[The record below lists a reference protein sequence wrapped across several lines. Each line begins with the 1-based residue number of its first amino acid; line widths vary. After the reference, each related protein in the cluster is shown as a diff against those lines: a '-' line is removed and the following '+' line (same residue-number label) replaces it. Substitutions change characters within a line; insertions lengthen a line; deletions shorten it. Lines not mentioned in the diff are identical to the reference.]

1 MNDTIKLTTI
11 PFELN
16 WNPPPEHWET
26 TPDSALAITA
36 GAKTDL
42 FSDPRG
48 EVTIAN
54 SPRLLFSPPDVYQLS
69 AEVEVTFGSTFDAG
83 VLLLYAGPGLWAKL
97 CFEYSPQ
104 QQPMVVSVV
113 TRDVS
118 DDANGVPIEGQA
130 VCLRVARLRQAFAF
144 HYSTDGRFWHLVR
157 HFSLGTA
164 GPIQAG
170 FSAQSPTGP
179 GCTARFSDIRYT
191 AETLADLRDGT

>member
-1 MNDTIKLTTI
+1 MNDIVNLATI
-11 PFELN
+11 PFELS
-16 WNPPPEHWET
+16 WDPLPERWET
-26 TPDSALAITA
+26 TPDSAMVITA

-48 EVTIAN
+48 EMTIAN
-54 SPRLLFSPPDVYQLS
+54 SPRLLFSPPEEYLLS
-69 AEVEVTFGSTFDAG
+69 AHVAVEFGSTFDAG
-83 VLLLYAGPGLWAKL
+83 VLLVYAGPGRWAKL

-130 VCLRVARLRQAFAF
+130 VHLRVARLGEAFAF
-144 HYSTDGRFWHLVR
+144 HYSTDDRFWHLVR
-157 HFSLGTA
+157 YFSLGTA
-164 GPIQAG
+164 DSIQAG

-191 AETLADLRDGT
+191 IETLANLRDGT